1 MLALLLQTARS
12 LPKQASRQT
21 CAYAGVTVPGH
32 GDAGLPTRLIATGA
46 GAVFDDYG
54 AIQEHLAVGDLL

>member
-46 GAVFDDYG
+46 VFDDYG